1 MTVEAIEGGI
11 IAQGIA
17 LKDFR
22 LDLDEYVRCRA
33 DVIGEEG
40 WELIEDDMTGD
51 ELSDDRDT
59 HVTWSHDLT
68 GIKPGTY
75 TFEVVLV
82 LADGSEKELSPA
94 CENRLIIHE
103 RGG

>member
-1 MTVEAIEGGI
+1 MTIEAIEGGI
-11 IAQGIA
+11 IAQGIS
-17 LKDFR
+17 LKEFQ
-22 LDLDEYVRCRA
+22 LEVDEFVRCRA
-33 DVIGEEG
+33 RVIGEEG
-40 WELIEDDMTGD
+40 WTTIEDDMTGD

-75 TFEVVLV
+75 MFEVVLV
-82 LADGSEKELSPA
+82 LPNGSDKELSPA